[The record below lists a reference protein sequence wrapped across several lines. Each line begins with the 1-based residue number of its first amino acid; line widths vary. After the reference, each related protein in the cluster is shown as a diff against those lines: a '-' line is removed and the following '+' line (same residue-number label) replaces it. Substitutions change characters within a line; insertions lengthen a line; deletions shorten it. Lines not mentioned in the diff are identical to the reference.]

1 MDPSKGTP
9 KALNHTIP
17 TLNFQIVP
25 GADWQAFTL
34 EFLQHQQCRGKQM
47 FEQYVGPDA
56 AKGLTCP
63 LAK

>member
-1 MDPSKGTP
+1 MESGVP
-9 KALNHTIP
+9 KAINPSIA

-25 GADWQAFTL
+25 TAVWSAFTL
-34 EFLQHQQCRGKQM
+34 EFLDHQQCRGKMM
-47 FEQYVGPDA
+47 FEKFIGADA